1 VKKVTFTLRRL
12 SIRNKI
18 IAIVLLATIVPLV
31 GGFVFVMVNE
41 RRAFR
46 REMQDNAV
54 VIARVTAENSVA
66 DVAFGDREAAT
77 KTLSKLAA
85 VESVEHAF
93 LYDNDGRLFAAWH
106 REGKGQ
112 PRASIGP
119 SRLWFGDHLD
129 VSEPVAFNGERYG
142 TIVVEMSTTALQTKL
157 RGHLTTLLILTA
169 LVVCAALFLG
179 VRLEKIVSAPI
190 LDLAALAREVS
201 ERHDYGIRA
210 RTVSNDE
217 IGVLA
222 DGFNE
227 MLTQI
232 ERRQRERDEADQ
244 RTKEK
249 SQFLANMS
257 HELRT
262 PLNAIIG
269 FSEILRTRMADR
281 AAERELKFL
290 DNINSSGQHLL
301 GIVNDILD
309 LSKIEAGR
317 MEITPERFPI
327 AIAIDGVTSLMRGVS
342 SQRRIT
348 IDVEIEPG
356 LPDIEADPVKV
367 KQVLYNLVSN
377 ALKFSPEDSVITIRV
392 ESRAEDQAPLY
403 EPAVSMRVTDRGIGI
418 DPKDHARIFLEFQQV
433 DSRISRQF
441 GGTGL
446 GLTLVKKFVD
456 MHGGVVDLESAL
468 GEGSTFIVTFP
479 LHFHGT
485 EVPPLKLVNAD
496 GSQKP
501 LVLVIEDEID
511 AFRSI
516 EQQLRAAGF
525 VPQHARSG
533 EEGIALARELAPA
546 AITLDLVLPGIDGI
560 EVLKR
565 LKADPKTRHT
575 PVIIVSMTNNR
586 ELAVAFGASD
596 YFVKPVD
603 YDHLLESLRRYVDD
617 RGSGGSTKLL
627 VVDDDREL
635 HDLLDGRLRQHGYSL
650 VHAYGATEGF
660 TRASTESPS
669 LVILDLMM
677 QQMNGFDL
685 ATRLK
690 NDPRTAALP
699 IVVVTEQELTGG
711 DRQRLIGKINAHVRR
726 GDLHGNQLVTVIR
739 DLVRAQAEVG

>member
-1 VKKVTFTLRRL
+1 MNPLRTL
-12 SIRNKI
+12 SIRNKLI
-18 IAIVLLATIVPLV
+18 GIVLLATIVPLLC
-31 GGFVFVMVNE
+31 GFAFVVINE

-46 REMQDNAV
+46 RETMDTAV

-66 DVAFGDREAAT
+66 DLAFGDREAADN
-77 KTLSKLAA
+77 TLSKLDSI
-85 VESVEHAF
+85 ENVEHAALF
-93 LYDNDGRLFAAWH
+93 DKNGKLFAAWN
-106 REGKGQ
+106 
-112 PRASIGP
+112 RAGGGA
-119 SRLWFGDHLD
+119 SRRLVGATRSWSGDRLQ
-129 VSEPVAFNGERYG
+129 VAEPVSFNGERWG
-142 TIVVEMSTTALQTKL
+142 TIVLELTTTGLQSKL
-157 RGHLTTLLILTA
+157 RGHFITLLILTA
-169 LVVCAALFLG
+169 LVIGAALVLG
-179 VRLEKIVSAPI
+179 VRLEKIVSQPI

-201 ERHDYGIRA
+201 EKHDYSIRA
-210 RTVSNDE
+210 RTVSDDE
-217 IGVLA
+217 LGVLA

-244 RTKEK
+244 RTREK

-269 FSEILRTRMADR
+269 FSEILKTRLADR
-281 AAERELKFL
+281 AADRELKFL
-290 DNINSSGQHLL
+290 DNINNSGQHLL

-317 MEITPERFPI
+317 MEISPERFPI
-327 AIAIDGVTSLMRGVS
+327 AIAVDGVTNLMRGVS
-342 SQRRIT
+342 AQRRIA
-348 IDVEIEPG
+348 IDVEMDPD
-356 LPDIEADPVKV
+356 LPEIEADAVKV

-377 ALKFSPEDSVITIRV
+377 ALKFSAEDSSITIRV
-392 ESRAEDQAPLY
+392 ERVDAEQPPLY
-403 EPAVSMRVTDRGIGI
+403 EPAIRMSVIDHGIGI

-433 DSRISRQF
+433 DSRISRTF

-456 MHGGVVDLESAL
+456 MHAGVIDLHSAL
-468 GEGSTFIVTFP
+468 GEGSTFIVTLP
-479 LHFHGT
+479 LRFHGG
-485 EVPPLKLVNAD
+485 EVLPMKLVNAD

-501 LVLVIEDEID
+501 LILVIEDEID

-516 EQQLRAAGF
+516 EQPLRAAGF

-533 EEGIALARELAPA
+533 EEGMALARELAPA

-565 LKADPKTRHT
+565 LKADPKTRNT
-575 PVIIVSMTNNR
+575 PVIIVSVTNNR

-603 YDHLLESLRRYVDD
+603 YDQLLESLRRQM
-617 RGSGGSTKLL
+617 GGSANTKLL

-635 HDLLDGRLRQHGYSL
+635 HDLLDGRLRAHGYSL

-669 LVILDLMM
+669 VVILDLMM
-677 QQMNGFDL
+677 QEMNGFDL

-690 NDPRTAALP
+690 NDPRTAGVP

-726 GDLHGNQLVTVIR
+726 GDLNGSQLVSVIR
-739 DLVRAQAEVG
+739 ELVRAQAEV

>member
-1 VKKVTFTLRRL
+1 MITLRTL
-12 SIRNKI
+12 SLRNKL
-18 IAIVLLATIVPLV
+18 IAIVLMATIVPLV
-31 GGFVFVMVNE
+31 GGFTFVIVNE
-41 RRAFR
+41 RRAFH
-46 REMQDNAV
+46 REMMDNAV
-54 VIARVTAENSVA
+54 VIARVTAENSIA
-66 DVAFGDREAAT
+66 DLAFGDRDAAS
-77 KTLSKLAA
+77 KTLSKLASID
-85 VESVEHAF
+85 SVDHAYLF
-93 LYDNDGRLFAAWH
+93 DNQGNLFAAWF
-106 REGKGQ
+106 RDGKGG
-112 PRASIGP
+112 PPPALGAASRAWIGD
-119 SRLWFGDHLD
+119 RLA
-129 VSEPVAFNGERYG
+129 VAEPISFNGERYG
-142 TIVVEMSTTALQTKL
+142 TIVLDLTTGGLQAKL
-157 RGHLTTLLILTA
+157 RGHLITLVILTA
-169 LVVCAALFLG
+169 LVLFTAILLG

-190 LDLAALAREVS
+190 LELAALAREVS
-201 ERHDYGIRA
+201 EMHDYGIRA

-269 FSEILRTRMADR
+269 FSEILKTRMADR
-281 AAERELKFL
+281 AGERELKFL

-317 MEITPERFPI
+317 MEIAAEKFGI
-327 AIAIDGVTSLMRGVS
+327 GIAIDGVTSLMRGVS
-342 SQRRIT
+342 AQRRIT
-348 IDVEIEPG
+348 IDVDMEPG
-356 LPDIEADPVKV
+356 LPDIEADAVKI

-377 ALKFSPEDSVITIRV
+377 ALKFSPEGSTVTIRV
-392 ESRAEDQAPLY
+392 ESRNADQPPLY
-403 EPAVSMRVTDRGIGI
+403 EEAIRISIIDQGIGI

-433 DSRISRQF
+433 DSRISRTF

-456 MHGGVVDLESAL
+456 MHHGVVDLESAL
-468 GEGSTFIVTFP
+468 GQGSTFTVSLPI
-479 LHFHGT
+479 HFHS
-485 EVPPLKLVNAD
+485 PDLFRPRLVNAD

-511 AFRSI
+511 AYRSV

-525 VPQHARSG
+525 HPQNARSG
-533 EEGIALARELAPA
+533 EEGIALARELSPV

-565 LKADPKTRHT
+565 LKADPKTRNT
-575 PVIIVSMTNNR
+575 PVIIVSVTNNR
-586 ELAVAFGASD
+586 ELAGAFGASD

-603 YDHLLESLRRYVDD
+603 YDQLLESLRRNA
-617 RGSGGSTKLL
+617 GGGSHPKLL

-635 HDLLDGRLRQHGYSL
+635 HDLLDGRLSQHGYSL
-650 VHAYGATEGF
+650 MHAYGATEGF
-660 TRASTESPS
+660 ERASTESPS

-677 QQMNGFDL
+677 QEMNGFDL
-685 ATRLK
+685 ATQLK
-690 NDPRTAALP
+690 SDPRTSRLP
-699 IVVVTEQELTGG
+699 IVVVTEQELSGG
-711 DRQRLIGKINAHVRR
+711 DRQRLIGKMNALVRR
-726 GDLHGNQLVTVIR
+726 GDLNGTQLIATIR
-739 DLVRAQAEVG
+739 ELVRAQAEA

>member
-1 VKKVTFTLRRL
+1 MIVLRNL

-18 IAIVLLATIVPLV
+18 IAIVLLAAILPLI
-31 GGFVFVMVNE
+31 GGFAFVVVNE

-46 REMQDNAV
+46 REMMDNAV

-66 DVAFGDREAAT
+66 DLAFGDRQSAEN
-77 KTLSKLAA
+77 TLGKLSA
-85 VESVEHAF
+85 VEGVEHAALF
-93 LYDNDGRLFAAWH
+93 DRDGRLFAVWH
-106 REGKGQ
+106 RSGRG
-112 PRASIGP
+112 ASRRSVGP
-119 SRLWFGDHLD
+119 SRLWSGDRLQ
-129 VSEPVAFNGERYG
+129 VSEPVAFNGERWG
-142 TIVVEMSTTALQTKL
+142 TIALELTTTGLQTKL
-157 RGHLTTLLILTA
+157 RGHLITLLLLTA
-169 LVVCAALFLG
+169 IVVAAALFLG
-179 VRLEKIVSAPI
+179 ARLEKIVSAPI
-190 LDLAALAREVS
+190 LELAAIAREVS
-201 ERHDYGIRA
+201 EKHDYAIRA

-269 FSEILRTRMADR
+269 FSEILKTRLADR

-327 AIAIDGVTSLMRGVS
+327 AAAIDGVTSLMRGVS
-342 SQRRIT
+342 AQRRIA
-348 IDVEIEPG
+348 IEVDLEPG
-356 LPDIEADPVKV
+356 IPDLEADLVKI

-377 ALKFSPEDSVITIRV
+377 ALKFSPEDSSITIRA
-392 ESRAEDQAPLY
+392 ESRRAEQAPLY
-403 EPAVSMRVTDRGIGI
+403 ENAIRISVIDRGIGI
-418 DPKDHARIFLEFQQV
+418 DPRDHARIFLEFQQV
-433 DSRISRQF
+433 DSRISRTF

-468 GEGSTFIVTFP
+468 GEGSTFTVTLP
-479 LHFHGT
+479 MNFHRAD
-485 EVPPLKLVNAD
+485 EVRSLRLVNAD
-496 GSQKP
+496 GSHKP

-516 EQQLRAAGF
+516 EQQLRAGGF

-533 EEGIALARELAPA
+533 EEGMALARELMPA

-565 LKADPKTRHT
+565 LKADPKTRNT

-603 YDHLLESLRRYVDD
+603 YDHLLESLRRQM
-617 RGSGGSTKLL
+617 GGAANTKLL

-635 HDLLDGRLRQHGYSL
+635 HDLLDGRLRAHGYSL
-650 VHAYGATEGF
+650 VHAYGASEGF

-677 QQMNGFDL
+677 QEMNGFDL
-685 ATRLK
+685 ATQLK
-690 NDPRTAALP
+690 NDPRTSRLP
-699 IVVVTEQELTGG
+699 IVVVTEQELSGG
-711 DRQRLIGKINAHVRR
+711 DRQRLIGKINAHMKR
-726 GDLHGNQLVTVIR
+726 GDLNGSQLVNVIR
-739 DLVRAQAEVG
+739 ELVRAQAEA

>member
-1 VKKVTFTLRRL
+1 MIALRRL

-31 GGFVFVMVNE
+31 GGFAFVVVNE

-46 REMQDNAV
+46 REMLDNAV

-66 DVAFGDREAAT
+66 DVAFGDRDAAS
-77 KTLSKLAA
+77 KTLSKLATI
-85 VESVEHAF
+85 ESVEHAF
-93 LYDNDGRLFAAWH
+93 LYDNNGKLFAAWH
-106 REGKGQ
+106 RQGTG
-112 PRASIGP
+112 PSRALIGP
-119 SRLWFGDHLD
+119 SRRWFDDHLA
-129 VSEPVAFNGERYG
+129 VSEPVAFNGEHYG
-142 TIVVEMSTTALQTKL
+142 TIVVEMTTTALQTKL
-157 RGHLTTLLILTA
+157 RGHLITLLLLTG
-169 LVVCAALFLG
+169 LVICAALLLG

-190 LDLAALAREVS
+190 LALAALAREVS
-201 ERHDYGIRA
+201 ERHDYSIRA
-210 RTVSNDE
+210 RTVSDDE
-217 IGVLA
+217 IGTLA

-244 RTKEK
+244 RTREK

-269 FSEILRTRMADR
+269 FSEILKTRMADR

-317 MEITPERFPI
+317 MEITPESFPI
-327 AIAIDGVTSLMRGVS
+327 AVAIDGVTSLMRGVS

-348 IDVEIEPG
+348 IDVEIA
-356 LPDIEADPVKV
+356 PDVPDLEADPVKV

-377 ALKFSPEDSVITIRV
+377 ALKFSPEDSNVTIKV
-392 ESRAEDQAPLY
+392 ESRNAEQSPLY
-403 EPAVSMRVTDRGIGI
+403 EQAVRISVMDRGIGI

-433 DSRISRQF
+433 DSRIARQF

-456 MHGGVVDLESAL
+456 MHGGVVDLRSAL
-468 GEGSTFIVTFP
+468 GEGSTFTVTLPVHFQGGELRP
-479 LHFHGT
+479 LQ
-485 EVPPLKLVNAD
+485 LVNAD

-533 EEGIALARELAPA
+533 EEGIALARELMPA

-565 LKADPKTRHT
+565 LKADPKTRNT
-575 PVIIVSMTNNR
+575 PVIIVSVTNNR

-603 YDHLLESLRRYVDD
+603 YDHLLQSLRRNMGAD
-617 RGSGGSTKLL
+617 GNATLL

-650 VHAYGATEGF
+650 VHAYGASEGF

-677 QQMNGFDL
+677 QEMNGFDL

-690 NDPRTAALP
+690 NDPRTAGLP

-739 DLVRAQAEVG
+739 DLVRARAEVG

>member
-1 VKKVTFTLRRL
+1 MKSLSSL
-12 SIRNKI
+12 SIRNKLI
-18 IAIVLLATIVPLV
+18 GIVLLATIVPLV
-31 GGFVFVMVNE
+31 FGFTFVVFNE

-46 REMQDNAV
+46 KEMMDNAV
-54 VIARVTAENSVA
+54 VIARVTAENSVG
-66 DVAFGDREAAT
+66 DLAFGDRDAAA
-77 KTLSKLAA
+77 KTLSKLALI
-85 VESVEHAF
+85 ESVDRAF
-93 LYDNDGRLFAAWH
+93 LFDNDGRLFAAWN
-106 REGKGQ
+106 RGSSGPPPSSAE
-112 PRASIGP
+112 PTRAWVGN
-119 SRLWFGDHLD
+119 RLV
-129 VSEPVAFNGERYG
+129 VSEPVSFNGEHYG
-142 TIVVEMSTTALQTKL
+142 TISLEMTTAGLQTKL
-157 RGHLTTLLILTA
+157 RDNLITLLILTG
-169 LVVCAALFLG
+169 LVVAAALLLG
-179 VRLEKIVSAPI
+179 VRLEKIVSNPI
-190 LDLAALAREVS
+190 LDLAALAREIS
-201 ERHDYGIRA
+201 EKHDYSIRA
-210 RTVSNDE
+210 RTLSDDE

-244 RTKEK
+244 RTREK

-269 FSEILRTRMADR
+269 FSEILKTRMAGRAGDR
-281 AAERELKFL
+281 EMKFL

-317 MEITPERFPI
+317 MEISPERFPI
-327 AIAIDGVTSLMRGVS
+327 EVAIEGVTNLMRGVS
-342 SQRRIT
+342 AQRRIS
-348 IDVEIEPG
+348 IDVDLEPG
-356 LPDIEADPVKV
+356 LPEIEADAVKI

-377 ALKFSPEDSVITIRV
+377 AVKFSPEDSTVTIRV
-392 ESRAEDQAPLY
+392 ESRSAAQPPLY
-403 EPAVSMRVTDRGIGI
+403 EESIRISVQDRGIGI

-433 DSRISRQF
+433 DSRISRTF

-446 GLTLVKKFVD
+446 GLTLVKKFLD
-456 MHGGVVDLESAL
+456 MHGGVIDLQSAL
-468 GEGSTFIVTFP
+468 GEGSTFTLSLPV
-479 LHFHGT
+479 HFHNP
-485 EVPPLKLVNAD
+485 ELFRPRLVNAD
-496 GSQKP
+496 GSTKP
-501 LVLVIEDEID
+501 LILVIEDELD
-511 AFRSI
+511 AYRSI

-525 VPQHARSG
+525 MPRSARSG
-533 EEGIALARELAPA
+533 EEGIALARELGPA

-565 LKADPKTRHT
+565 LKADPKTRNT
-575 PVIIVSMTNNR
+575 PVIIVSVTNNR

-603 YDHLLESLRRYVDD
+603 YEQLLDSLRRNMT
-617 RGSGGSTKLL
+617 GSPNAKLL

-660 TRASTESPS
+660 ARASTEAPS

-677 QQMNGFDL
+677 QEMNGFDL
-685 ATRLK
+685 ATQLK
-690 NDPRTAALP
+690 NDPRTSNLP

-726 GDLHGNQLVTVIR
+726 GELSGNQLVSVIR
-739 DLVRAQAEVG
+739 DLVRSQAEA

>member
-1 VKKVTFTLRRL
+1 MITLRRL
-12 SIRNKI
+12 SLRNKL

-31 GGFVFVMVNE
+31 SGFAVVVINE

-46 REMQDNAV
+46 REMMDNAI
-54 VIARVTAENSVA
+54 VIARVTAENTVA
-66 DVAFGDREAAT
+66 DVAFGDRQAAT
-77 KTLSKLAA
+77 TTLSKLATI
-85 VESVEHAF
+85 ESVEHALLF
-93 LYDNDGRLFAAWH
+93 DADGQLFAAWH
-106 REGKGQ
+106 RHGTAGQ
-112 PRASIGP
+112 RKVIGP
-119 SRLWFGDHLD
+119 ERLWAGDRLD
-129 VSEPVAFNGERYG
+129 VSEPVAFNGEHYG
-142 TIVVEMSTTALQTKL
+142 TIVIEMTTTALNTKL
-157 RGHLTTLLILTA
+157 RGHLVTLLILTA
-169 LVVCAALFLG
+169 LVVAAALLLG

-201 ERHDYGIRA
+201 EKHDYSIRA
-210 RTVSNDE
+210 RTVSDDE
-217 IGVLA
+217 IGILA

-244 RTKEK
+244 RTREK

-269 FSEILRTRMADR
+269 FSEILKTRMADR

-317 MEITPERFPI
+317 MEIAPERFPI
-327 AIAIDGVTSLMRGVS
+327 ALAIEGVTSLMRAVS
-342 SQRRIT
+342 AQRRIT

-356 LPDIEADPVKV
+356 LADIDADAVKV
-367 KQVLYNLVSN
+367 KQVLYNLMSN
-377 ALKFSPEDSVITIRV
+377 ALKFSPESSTVTIKA
-392 ESRAEDQAPLY
+392 ESRSADQAPLY
-403 EPAVSMRVTDRGIGI
+403 EEAVRISVTDTGIGI

-468 GEGSTFIVTFP
+468 GAGSTFIVTLP
-479 LHFHGT
+479 LRFQGT
-485 EVPPLKLVNAD
+485 ALKPLMLVNAD

-516 EQQLRAAGF
+516 EQQVRAAGF

-533 EEGIALARELAPA
+533 EEGIALARELMPA
-546 AITLDLVLPGIDGI
+546 VITLDLVLPGIDGI

-565 LKADPKTRHT
+565 LKADPKTRST
-575 PVIIVSMTNNR
+575 PVIIVSVTNNR

-603 YDHLLESLRRYVDD
+603 YDQLLESLRRQT
-617 RGSGGSTKLL
+617 GGGGNTKLL
-627 VVDDDREL
+627 VIDDDREL

-660 TRASTESPS
+660 ARASTESPS

-677 QQMNGFDL
+677 QEMNGFDL
-685 ATRLK
+685 ATQLK
-690 NDPRTAALP
+690 SDPRTAKLP
-699 IVVVTEQELTGG
+699 IVVVTEQELSGG

-726 GDLHGNQLVTVIR
+726 GDLHGTQLVAVIR
-739 DLVRAQAEVG
+739 DLVRAQAEG